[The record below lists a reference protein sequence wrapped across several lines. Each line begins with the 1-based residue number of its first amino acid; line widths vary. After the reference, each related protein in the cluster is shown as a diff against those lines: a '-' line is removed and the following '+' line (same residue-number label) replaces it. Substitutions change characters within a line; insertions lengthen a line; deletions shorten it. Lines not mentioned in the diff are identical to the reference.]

1 MYANLLENRNRA
13 VSELIKL
20 GTCIGRSLRENVKIF
35 SVDSE
40 TKLVT
45 YLTES
50 EYLIE
55 GNYNLED
62 KPTLKNIV
70 ISSTDVMKDTKLY
83 EKHVNSQIGDFIGS
97 ILHDNHAE
105 ANLSFD
111 KVLGLWENRL
121 RLTEEEEQLKKESAR
136 NKKNSSIVETAEFYK
151 MVEISPTIVEFLK
164 ENRESIEKNGN
175 ILDALAMSS
184 VISEAFDI
192 PRLTLESLGELEE
205 YSLKDEKTSS
215 VFDLVCKQELLK
227 QEIYESKREFEKMWV
242 NNPRIQKIVSNIF
255 EQDEEEVVTS
265 IIEAVTEIPYFA
277 LATKKQL
284 NSLLSNSLAMNEGIV
299 VSNEELR
306 NYASSLFE
314 INKPIKEGIIEAL
327 NEKYGIDV
335 RNLKD
340 LPSFGVIVEN
350 QRFLFSE
357 IAEMAPEKSNI
368 RVVCNEIVSMLDKKN
383 GVESIDM
390 NDFSHSLFE
399 EAGYQD
405 IILEKKITKHVDVD
419 FKKIVKDLGNLE
431 DTFKTIKKNVGS
443 QYDSNEGQ
451 PESKGNGSST
461 AVAKSP
467 KKTKAKDEKGKEDE
481 DPRSEEEIAQAAA
494 PEVGVEP
501 DPAAEDEVETA
512 TPPQDTK
519 DLNKKLQSMDD
530 LISDL
535 ASAFGAGDLGGGH
548 ADDGTDDEGSAN
560 K

>member
-45 YLTES
+45 YLTAS

-327 NEKYGIDV
+327 NEKYGINV

>member
-13 VSELIKL
+13 ISELIKL

-55 GNYNLED
+55 GNYSLED

-121 RLTEEEEQLKKESAR
+121 RLTEEEEKLKKESAR

-151 MVEISPTIVEFLK
+151 MVEVSPTIVEFLK
-164 ENRESIEKNGN
+164 ENREVIEKNSN

-242 NNPRIQKIVSNIF
+242 NNSRIQKIVSNIF
-255 EQDEEEVVTS
+255 EQDEDEVITA
-265 IIEAVTEIPYFA
+265 ILEAVTEIPYFA

-284 NSLLSNSLAMNEGIV
+284 NSLLSNSLAMNEGLV
-299 VSNEELR
+299 VSDEELR

-327 NEKYGIDV
+327 NEKYGINV

-340 LPSFGVIVEN
+340 LPSFSVIVEN

-368 RVVCNEIVSMLDKKN
+368 RVVCNEITAMLDKKN

-419 FKKIVKDLGNLE
+419 FKKIVKDIGNLE

-530 LISDL
+530 LIADL
-535 ASAFGAGDLGGGH
+535 AGAFGVGDIGASQ